1 MLDCHAAL
9 MCIFRNS
16 GVSCSFFVL
25 DLFCVMEFMCYL
37 CGVVF
42 EVRICSS
49 YLKSVVSYKVG
60 VWMQRE

>member
-1 MLDCHAAL
+1 M
-9 MCIFRNS
+9 
-16 GVSCSFFVL
+16 VSCSFFVL

>member
-1 MLDCHAAL
+1 M
-9 MCIFRNS
+9 
-16 GVSCSFFVL
+16 SCSFFCV

-42 EVRICSS
+42 EVGIYSS
-49 YLKSVVSYKVG
+49 YLKRVVSYKVG

>member
-1 MLDCHAAL
+1 
-9 MCIFRNS
+9 
-16 GVSCSFFVL
+16 VSCSFFVL

-42 EVRICSS
+42 EVGICSS